1 MMRESSD
8 TGDKI
13 LSEAAITQLRELG
26 DGDDLL
32 IEIIGLFNDETPKRL
47 DAMASAVASGNC
59 EELSRISH
67 SLKSSSA
74 NIGAVK
80 LYAVCIEIESTSRGG
95 SMDGMAKAVAT
106 ARIEY
111 QSATDALEDLV
122 R

>member
-1 MMRESSD
+1 MRESSD

-32 IEIIGLFNDETPKRL
+32 IEIIGLFNGETPKRL
-47 DAMASAVASGNC
+47 DAMASAVASDNC
-59 EELSRISH
+59 EELARIAH
-67 SLKSSSA
+67 SLKSSAA

-80 LYAVCIEIESTSRGG
+80 LHAVCIEIESTSRGG
-95 SMDGMAKAVAT
+95 GMDGMAKAVAT
-106 ARIEY
+106 ARVEY
-111 QSATDALEDLV
+111 RSAADALDDLV

>member
-1 MMRESSD
+1 MSESSD

-32 IEIIGLFNDETPKRL
+32 IEIIGLFQDETPRRL
-47 DAMASAVASGNC
+47 DGMASAIASGNC
-59 EELSRISH
+59 EELARIAH

-80 LYAVCIEIESTSRGG
+80 LYAICIEIESISRAGG
-95 SMDGMAKAVAT
+95 MDGMAKAVAT
-106 ARIEY
+106 ARMEY
-111 QSATDALEDLV
+111 QSATDALDDLV

>member
-1 MMRESSD
+1 MRESSGE
-8 TGDKI
+8 GDKI

-32 IEIIGLFNDETPKRL
+32 IEIIELFQGETPRRL
-47 DAMASAVASGNC
+47 DGMASAVVSGNC
-59 EELSRISH
+59 EELARIAH

-95 SMDGMAKAVAT
+95 GMDGMANAVAT
-106 ARIEY
+106 ARMEY